1 MHNNAHRPL
10 FRHLAKREAE
20 RHGFE
25 GVLRGA
31 RMMAADTIDYQTDP
45 SRYRHWKIE
54 RDGDIAYLI
63 MDVDQ
68 AGGLGDYELKLNSY
82 DLGVDIELNDA
93 VQRLRFEHPEVR
105 CVVIKSGKDNVF
117 CAGANIRMLGKA
129 THGAKVNFC
138 KFTNETRLAIEDASE
153 NSKQVYVCA
162 INGNAAGGGYELALA
177 ADHIMLVDDRR
188 SAVALPE
195 TPLLAVLPGTGGLT
209 RVTDKRKVRRDRA
222 DVFCSIEEGVR
233 GTKAVEWRLVDEV
246 VSNSKWKD
254 AVAARAREVAARSD
268 RPKDAKGITL
278 TPLDRKIEKDRVS
291 YSHVGVEIDRARSLA
306 TVTVRAPLQGAP
318 ASVEAAHVLGA
329 KFWPLV
335 VARELEDAILHLRS
349 NEAAIGVVLFRTDGN
364 AQAVLDHDD
373 FLAKANG
380 DWLMRE
386 IRHYLKRVFK
396 RVDVTA
402 KSFIALIEPG
412 SCFAGSLAELAFAAD
427 RSLMLIGTR
436 EGDNR
441 KPAAITLGQANFGL
455 YPMGNG
461 LTRLETRFFGEP
473 KTLDTLKEKIG
484 TAIEGEEAA
493 ELGLVTT
500 AYEDFDW
507 DDELRVML
515 EERTSFSPDAMTG
528 MEANLRFAGPETM
541 ETKIF
546 GRLTAWQNWIF
557 QRPNAIGEQGALKLY
572 GSGVSPTFN
581 KDRV

>member
-1 MHNNAHRPL
+1 M
-10 FRHLAKREAE
+10 REA
-20 RHGFE
+20 
-25 GVLRGA
+25 
-31 RMMAADTIDYQTDP
+31 MDTIDYQTDP
-45 SRYRHWKIE
+45 SRYRHWRIE
-54 RDGDIAYLI
+54 YDGDVAYLI

-105 CVVIKSGKDNVF
+105 CVVIKSGKEKVF
-117 CAGANIRMLGKA
+117 CAGANIRMLGKS

-153 NSKQVYVCA
+153 NSKQTYVCA

-188 SAVALPE
+188 SAVSLPE

-233 GTKAVEWRLVDEV
+233 GARAVEWRLVDEV
-246 VSNSKWKD
+246 VPNSKWKE
-254 AVAARAREVAARSD
+254 AVAARAKDIAAKSD

-278 TPLDRKIEKDRVS
+278 TPIERKFDKDRVS
-291 YSHVGVEIDRARSLA
+291 YSHVDVEIDRERSVA
-306 TVTVRAPLQGAP
+306 TVTVRGPSGAAP
-318 ASVEAAHVLGA
+318 ASVEAAHALGA
-329 KFWPLV
+329 KFWPLAV
-335 VARELEDAILHLRS
+335 GRELEDAILHLRT
-349 NEAAIGVVLFRTDGN
+349 NEAAIGVVLFATSGN
-364 AQAVLDHDD
+364 AQAVLEHDD
-373 FLAKANG
+373 FLGRANG

-386 IRHYLKRVFK
+386 IRHYLKRVLK

-412 SCFAGSLAELAFAAD
+412 SCFAGTLAELAFAAD

-441 KPAAITLGQANFGL
+441 KPAAIMLGQTNFGF

-461 LTRLETRFFGEP
+461 LTRLQTRFLGEP
-473 KTLDTLKEKIG
+473 KTLDTLKGKIG
-484 TAIEGEEAA
+484 VAVEGEEAA
-493 ELGLVTT
+493 ELGLVTA